1 MSGDREGGTIRFR
14 LRQIREIKGSRR
26 NVILFLGLRFWK
38 ADRALAFFPLATL
51 LEKFDALK
59 ALEDRAFTG
68 GATADFQA
76 VMLGHLIEVDW
87 MGAGS

>member
-1 MSGDREGGTIRFR
+1 M
-14 LRQIREIKGSRR
+14 
-26 NVILFLGLRFWK
+26 ILALGLCFRE
-38 ADRALAFFPLATL
+38 AEGALAFFPLATL
-51 LEKFDALK
+51 LEKFDAFK